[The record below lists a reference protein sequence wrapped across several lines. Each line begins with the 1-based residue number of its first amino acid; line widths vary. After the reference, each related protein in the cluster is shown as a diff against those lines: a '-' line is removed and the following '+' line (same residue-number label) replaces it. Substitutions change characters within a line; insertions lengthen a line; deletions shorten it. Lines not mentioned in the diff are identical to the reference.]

1 MSYICR
7 QKLQSNIILGMQQI
21 VSVKLRQESQTK
33 FRLTAEENY
42 LNKGISTNLI
52 IIIMSAIKN
61 IKIEILFM
69 PCMYFIH

>member
-1 MSYICR
+1 MSYICT
-7 QKLQSNIILGMQQI
+7 QI
-21 VSVKLRQESQTK
+21 TVKNYIRNATTVSGKPRQESETK
-33 FRLTAEENY
+33 IRLTAEENY

-52 IIIMSAIKN
+52 IIIISAIKN